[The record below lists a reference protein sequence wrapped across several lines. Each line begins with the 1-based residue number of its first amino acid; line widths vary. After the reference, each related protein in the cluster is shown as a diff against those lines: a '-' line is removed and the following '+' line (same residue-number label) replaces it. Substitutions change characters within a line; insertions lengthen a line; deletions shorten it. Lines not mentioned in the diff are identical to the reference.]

1 MFSPSMLVKLSESEK
16 KALIIVAV
24 IFAFVFVII
33 GLIIKLIKDW
43 YKRKGEDI
51 DNYMYDLIKYGVIKT
66 PNQFRNY
73 VAKRERRNLYLMI
86 RIPMRIL
93 IIVGTI
99 YIVCNLTFT
108 SFSESWNILT
118 DLAYHF
124 EWPTTKIFGM
134 SIICDWPKIIKY
146 PEVSLTIEG
155 YITYISSVV
164 FVICSIFLIRSTLIY
179 NARIARSTF
188 VSTKAFKKNLE
199 NGVDIIHE

>member
-1 MFSPSMLVKLSESEK
+1 MFSPSLLVKLSESEK

-24 IFAFVFVII
+24 IFAFIFVVI

-43 YKRKGEDI
+43 YTRKGEDI

-73 VAKRERRNLYLMI
+73 VNKRERRDLYLKI

-93 IIVGTI
+93 IIVGLI
-99 YIVCNLTFT
+99 YVICNLTFT
-108 SFSESWNILT
+108 NFNESWCILK
-118 DLAYHF
+118 DLAYKF
-124 EWPTTKIFGM
+124 DWPTTKVFGM

-164 FVICSIFLIRSTLIY
+164 FIICSIFLIRSTLIY

-199 NGVDIIHE
+199 NGVEIIHE

>member
-1 MFSPSMLVKLSESEK
+1 MLSPSLLVKLSESEK

-24 IFAFVFVII
+24 IFAFIFVVI

-73 VAKRERRNLYLMI
+73 VNKRERRNLYLMM

-93 IIVGTI
+93 IIVGSI
-99 YIVCNLTFT
+99 YVICNLTFT
-108 SFSESWNILT
+108 NFETSWTILKN
-118 DLAYHF
+118 LAYNF
-124 EWPTTKIFGM
+124 EWPTTKVFGM
-134 SIICDWPKIIKY
+134 SVICDWPTITKY
-146 PEVSLTIEG
+146 PEVSLTIEA

-164 FVICSIFLIRSTLIY
+164 FLVCSVLLIRSTLIY
-179 NARIARSTF
+179 NARISRSTF